1 MTNRRLL
8 ILCTVLLPSVSA
20 LGMTMRAQSASSGG
34 EPVTLSRDWRRLQ
47 VPGMLV
53 IGNAHDGDLKR
64 TAEEIL
70 RFRLAIHQLS
80 PKLRMDSPIPMVV
93 VVFRDD
99 QALTRFKPRSKG
111 KPIDHVAAYF
121 SSLPDINYIVLAPSD
136 NRDFTYRVIFHEYT
150 HFLVENSTPRLPRWL
165 DEGIAEFFSTFNGS
179 EHDGRT
185 FIGRVIPE
193 HHMLLQ
199 TSRLVPLEEFIDP
212 SALARMLRDEP
223 STQRFY
229 AQSWALTHYLIL
241 GEKAAYQPKLRLF
254 MDAMQSGEAE
264 EQAFARTVNSD
275 LVALDRGF
283 RNYIYS
289 AALPAARLPNVT
301 LKIDEKIE
309 PLAEADA
316 QQVQADLLV
325 RFGAFEEAEKH
336 LTKALALDAKHIGAR
351 LSRARQLAAQ
361 NRFDD
366 ALDLL
371 RAPDLDVAEDFP
383 VTFLKAEVLRAA
395 ERFQESIP
403 ISQAAVSKRPDSAPA
418 YFGLSLSQ
426 LALKRAADATAS
438 FYRCLALRP
447 DPSWYYARLQATQ
460 RIGLDTFAVIDAAN
474 YVRQAG
480 WQDAASPY
488 AMYIA
493 ALTSMRDKN
502 ADQVIKILNDI
513 AANVDPRSWQ
523 ATIVEYLG
531 GRLSADAFLKK
542 ASPEDLLTEAHAY
555 IGIKAHIDGD
565 QATALQHLQW
575 VKEKGRRDYTEYG
588 LALAEL
594 DRIEHEP

>member
-8 ILCTVLLPSVSA
+8 ILCTVLLLSLSA
-20 LGMTMRAQSASSGG
+20 PGMTMQAQSASSG

-53 IGNAHDGDLKR
+53 IGNARDGDLKR

-80 PKLRMDSPIPMVV
+80 PKLRIDSPIPMVV

-99 QALTRFKPRSKG
+99 QALTRFKPRIKG

-150 HFLVENSTPRLPRWL
+150 HFLVNNSTPRLPMWL
-165 DEGIAEFFSTFNGS
+165 NEGIAEFFSTFNGS

-185 FIGRVIPE
+185 FIGRVIPD
-193 HHMLLQ
+193 HAMLLQ
-199 TSRLVPLEEFIDP
+199 QSRLVPLKEFLDP
-212 SALARMLRDEP
+212 SALAKMLRDER

-229 AQSWALTHYLIL
+229 AQSWALTHYLVL
-241 GEKAAYQPKLRLF
+241 GEKAAYQPKLRAF
-254 MDAMQSGEAE
+254 MEALQSGEAE
-264 EQAFARTVNSD
+264 EQAFARTVSGD

-283 RNYIYS
+283 RNYVYS

-301 LKIDEKIE
+301 LNIDEKIE

-316 QQVQADLLV
+316 QQIQADLLV
-325 RFGAFEEAEKH
+325 RHGAFEEAEKH
-336 LTKALALDAKHIGAR
+336 LTKALALDANHVGAR
-351 LSRARQLAAQ
+351 LSRARQLAGQ
-361 NRFDD
+361 DRFDD
-366 ALDLL
+366 ALNLL
-371 RAPDLDVAEDFP
+371 RAQDLDVAKDFP
-383 VTFLKAEVLRAA
+383 VTFLKAEVLREA

-403 ISQAAVSKRPDSAPA
+403 IYQVAVSKRPDSAPA

-460 RIGLDTFAVIDAAN
+460 RLGLDTFAVIDAAN

-480 WQDAASPY
+480 WQDSASPY

-493 ALTSMRDKN
+493 ALASMRDKN
-502 ADQVIKILNDI
+502 ADQVRKILDEI
-513 AANVDPRSWQ
+513 AANVDARSWQ

-531 GRLSADAFLKK
+531 GRLSAETFLKK
-542 ASPEDLLTEAHAY
+542 ASPEELLTEAHAY
-555 IGIKAHIDGD
+555 IGIKSHIDGD
-565 QATALQHLQW
+565 RATALQHLQW

-588 LALAEL
+588 LALGEL
-594 DRIEHEP
+594 DRIEREP